1 MEGLMFLLR
10 IFIALL
16 FIPLIISGKLF
27 AAEIMVEPI
36 VKYTLMGG
44 DYSSYES
51 MEAFKNNYN
60 ANQELIFNKCKSG
73 IPYSCA
79 KFLVTTWYPYGTAMY
94 HGEPNWY
101 QVRRTRY
108 SESKGLNGDVTSS
121 SGDGGEIGADVQHF
135 CPDGFSM

>member
-1 MEGLMFLLR
+1 MFLLR

-16 FIPLIISGKLF
+16 FIQLLISGKLF

-51 MEAFKNNYN
+51 MEAFKTNYN
-60 ANQELIFNKCKSG
+60 ANQELIFNKCKSR

-101 QVRRTRY
+101 LLDRVGY
-108 SESKGLNGDVTSS
+108 YESMGINGIVLHLVVTA
-121 SGDGGEIGADVQHF
+121 ELLV
-135 CPDGFSM
+135 